1 MASIVGEGTIK
12 DICAWARCNHELL
25 REISKGRW
33 EAPSYTAIWNFLV
46 RLKSTAL
53 KDLVSQWID
62 QLPPEARS
70 KTYAIDGKEVR
81 AAGKVGAR
89 IQMVG
94 LYATDSGVLIT
105 SEKVPEKR
113 SEPLAL
119 PALLKAVDIA
129 GAIVTMDAAYAHAKD
144 LKEVTERRADYI
156 VAIKGNQP
164 ILHGEV
170 VSFFEQADAAGAA
183 YAPLDIH
190 MSKDA
195 KHGRLEEREVAVSH
209 DTQWL
214 AGGAS
219 KDFPN
224 WGIQSLIRVRRK
236 RAVGGKESISETVYA
251 SSRALTAGEA
261 AKCIRDHW
269 SIENGEHY
277 VLDVVWNEDQC
288 QVNTGNAA
296 ENLAHLRRIARNMV
310 ALVDP
315 VRGFAAAKRAARFSQ
330 DYLLGLVR
338 DFFIKKSW

>member
-1 MASIVGEGTIK
+1 M
-12 DICAWARCNHELL
+12 
-25 REISKGRW
+25 
-33 EAPSYTAIWNFLV
+33 

-144 LKEVTERRADYI
+144 LKEVTEKRTDYI

-170 VSFFEQADAAGAA
+170 VSFF
-183 YAPLDIH
+183 
-190 MSKDA
+190 
-195 KHGRLEEREVAVSH
+195 
-209 DTQWL
+209 
-214 AGGAS
+214 
-219 KDFPN
+219 
-224 WGIQSLIRVRRK
+224 
-236 RAVGGKESISETVYA
+236 
-251 SSRALTAGEA
+251 SRPTPP
-261 AKCIRDHW
+261 
-269 SIENGEHY
+269 
-277 VLDVVWNEDQC
+277 
-288 QVNTGNAA
+288 
-296 ENLAHLRRIARNMV
+296 AR
-310 ALVDP
+310 P
-315 VRGFAAAKRAARFSQ
+315 TRPST
-330 DYLLGLVR
+330 
-338 DFFIKKSW
+338 ST